1 MIYVQSAN
9 NFFAALDDAD
19 EAKSKV
25 TASSSSAAKKPS
37 NSGSK
42 VTAANK
48 SAPPSS
54 NKGKGG
60 RGGGSGDRNTKFG
73 RSGRGPAREGK
84 REYDRRSG
92 TGRGK
97 ETKKGGGGARNWGSD
112 KNEAKKLEGTIDED
126 RIGEEAV
133 ADGQE
138 PAADVEAVEPVQDNT
153 MTLAEYMASKNAGKS
168 EETTRE
174 VENEFSGKAA
184 AVKKEEEDFFSA
196 GGKKKRVKKK
206 KEEEKKTVDVGFRV
220 VRFNHCHVFVWV
232 CGCVLVVAVL
242 PKVICLKFLD
252 SFTLPLISLLL
263 SSLFFWCACNG
274 ISTSPYVFY
283 FILHRPSRIWAVT
296 VIVAD
301 EAVVAVIVVGADVVE
316 AVDVVT
322 VVDEVEAVA
331 DLEEEVAEAGED

>member
-1 MIYVQSAN
+1 MKKFWVGKHRGVSFNFAVHYNSPLNFHVEKFETILNNALSLTQTLRFAFRRNIFCCTNLIYVQSAN

-25 TASSSSAAKKPS
+25 AASSSSSAAKKPS

-60 RGGGSGDRNTKFG
+60 RGGGNGDRNTKFG

-126 RIGEEAV
+126 RIGEETV

-220 VRFNHCHVFVWV
+220 VRLIYCRVYV
-232 CGCVLVVAVL
+232 CGRVCRGHSCPA
-242 PKVICLKFLD
+242 
-252 SFTLPLISLLL
+252 
-263 SSLFFWCACNG
+263 
-274 ISTSPYVFY
+274 
-283 FILHRPSRIWAVT
+283 
-296 VIVAD
+296 
-301 EAVVAVIVVGADVVE
+301 
-316 AVDVVT
+316 
-322 VVDEVEAVA
+322 
-331 DLEEEVAEAGED
+331 

>member
-1 MIYVQSAN
+1 MSAS

-25 TASSSSAAKKPS
+25 AASSTSSSAPKKPS
-37 NSGSK
+37 NSGGK
-42 VTAANK
+42 VATANK

-54 NKGKGG
+54 NKGKDG
-60 RGGGSGDRNTKFG
+60 RGGGNGDRNTKFG
-73 RSGRGPAREGK
+73 RSGRGPARDGK

-138 PAADVEAVEPVQDNT
+138 PAADAEAAEPVEDNT
-153 MTLAEYMASKNAGKS
+153 MTLAEYMASKNAGKH

-184 AVKKEEEDFFSA
+184 AVKKEEEEFFST

-206 KEEEKKTVDVGFRV
+206 KEDEKKTVDVGFRV
-220 VRFNHCHVFVWV
+220 VCFNHCHPAL
-232 CGCVLVVAVL
+232 CPLSSSSRL
-242 PKVICLKFLD
+242 SCLKVTYLNFM
-252 SFTLPLISLLL
+252 TL
-263 SSLFFWCACNG
+263 
-274 ISTSPYVFY
+274 SP
-283 FILHRPSRIWAVT
+283 
-296 VIVAD
+296 
-301 EAVVAVIVVGADVVE
+301 
-316 AVDVVT
+316 
-322 VVDEVEAVA
+322 
-331 DLEEEVAEAGED
+331 

>member
-1 MIYVQSAN
+1 MSAS

-25 TASSSSAAKKPS
+25 AASSTSTSSSAAKKPS

-42 VTAANK
+42 VATANK

-60 RGGGSGDRNTKFG
+60 RGGGNGDRNTKFG
-73 RSGRGPAREGK
+73 RSGRGPARDGK

-138 PAADVEAVEPVQDNT
+138 PAADAEAAEPVEDNT
-153 MTLAEYMASKNAGKS
+153 MTLAEYMASKNAGKH

-184 AVKKEEEDFFSA
+184 AVKKEEEEFFST

-206 KEEEKKTVDVGFRV
+206 KEDEKKTVDVGFRV
-220 VRFNHCHVFVWV
+220 VKPDM
-232 CGCVLVVAVL
+232 GGDSAVEDE
-242 PKVICLKFLD
+242 V
-252 SFTLPLISLLL
+252 
-263 SSLFFWCACNG
+263 
-274 ISTSPYVFY
+274 
-283 FILHRPSRIWAVT
+283 
-296 VIVAD
+296 
-301 EAVVAVIVVGADVVE
+301 EAVGAVIVVGADEVE
-316 AVDVVT
+316 AVA

-331 DLEEEVAEAGED
+331 DLEEEVPEAGED